1 MGGIAT
7 YIDAIFWLV
16 VTAVLSVYKLVQI
29 YRYRKD
35 PAKREWYS
43 NQTQVFPEKIRRFV
57 LDENYNEKH
66 GIGRA
71 AGPGRK

>member
-1 MGGIAT
+1 MGGT
-7 YIDAIFWLV
+7 LDYITVILGLV
-16 VTAVLSVYKLVQI
+16 VVAVLSGYKLVQI
-29 YRYRKD
+29 YRFRNN
-35 PAKREWYS
+35 PTKREWFL

-71 AGPGRK
+71 ADAHRK